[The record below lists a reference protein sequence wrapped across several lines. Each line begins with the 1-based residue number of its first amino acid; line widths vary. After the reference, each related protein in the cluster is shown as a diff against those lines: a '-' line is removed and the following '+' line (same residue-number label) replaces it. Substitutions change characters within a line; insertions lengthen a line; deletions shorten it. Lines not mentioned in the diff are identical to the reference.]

1 MLTALASVTLRQW
14 RRHRLRTILTI
25 AGIAI
30 GVAAFFAV
38 RTANRTLL
46 SSLSLTIQKL
56 AGKATLQV
64 VAGES
69 GFPEEVWEIVRS
81 TAGVKIAAPVIEVIA
96 NTDFDD
102 AANLM
107 VVGEDTLG
115 EQGLREFQFEES
127 SIELNDPLVYLAQP
141 DSIIVAR
148 TFADKHS
155 LKEGSKLPLFTS
167 QGRKEFTVRG
177 IFQPKGMGE
186 VFGGQIAAMDVF
198 SMQHVF
204 NRGRNF
210 DRIDVLNEPD
220 VPVEE
225 LKSRITERLKD
236 YASVE
241 VTRPA
246 ARGKGIENAVAAM
259 SLGMTI
265 ASFIALLV
273 GLFIIFNTFS
283 ISVSQ
288 RWKEIGILRAIGAER
303 GSLQRM
309 FLVEAAMMGVLGSAL
324 GIALG
329 FLAARGTTAIMSGI
343 AASIY
348 SYVGTPEP
356 PQFRWD
362 YALLSML
369 LGIAASLVAAW
380 LPARAASR
388 LDPVL
393 ALHNIETRQKEA
405 VLGRPRIA
413 LGIAMVVSA
422 LLLIRFA
429 PMKVGLT
436 LQFAYMVMILL
447 GLVILLPKLAELI
460 ARALRPL
467 ADRFLGTEGVLALD
481 AMIGSPRRTSAT
493 VAALMVSLS
502 FVFATA
508 AYVQSYQRTVVQWMD
523 RMLNVDIFVTTSE
536 MARSRTF
543 HFSEEL
549 SAKVGALSGVKR
561 IENVRFTFVPYQGD
575 TIAIICLEMDGW
587 FARVKNVVEGA
598 HEERARELAVS
609 GQGIIVARNFV
620 ARFGLNVGDKVHIDT
635 PTGILERP
643 IAGVIEDYSS
653 EKGIVFMDRALY
665 KQYWRDS
672 AVDIMD
678 VSLKPGVDPGAFKT
692 ELQRTLRGEH
702 RAFVY
707 TNAEYKRWVLN
718 LIDGFFVLNYLQ
730 MGIAIIVAGLGII
743 NTLIISV
750 SERKRELGVIRAI
763 GGLKGQIRKMVFL
776 EAIAIA
782 FIGVAVG
789 ALGGMLSTYFL
800 VRTAATMIGGYTI
813 PFHFPV
819 SLVFI
824 TLPIVTLIAIVAA
837 WWPARRAV
845 NLGVIEAIGY
855 E

>member
-1 MLTALASVTLRQW
+1 MLTALASVTWRQW
-14 RRHRLRTILTI
+14 RRHSLRTALTI

-46 SSLSLTIQKL
+46 NSLSLTIEKL
-56 AGKATLQV
+56 AGKSTLQV
-64 VAGES
+64 IAGES

-81 TAGVKIAAPVIEVIA
+81 TPGVKIAAPVIEVIA
-96 NTDFDD
+96 NTGFDD

-107 VVGEDTLG
+107 IVGEDTLG
-115 EQGLREFQFEES
+115 EQGLREFLFEES

-141 DSIIVAR
+141 NSIIVAR
-148 TFADKHS
+148 TFADKHG
-155 LKEGSKLPLFTS
+155 LKEGSKLPVFTS
-167 QGRKEFTVRG
+167 QGRREFTVRG
-177 IFQPKGMGE
+177 IFQPIGMGE

-198 SMQHVF
+198 SMQYVF

-210 DRIDVLNEPD
+210 DRIDLLNEPD
-220 VPVEE
+220 VSVEE
-225 LKSRITERLKD
+225 LKARLESRLKD
-236 YASVE
+236 YTAVE

-288 RWKEIGILRAIGAER
+288 RSKEIGVLRAIGTER

-309 FLVEAAMMGVLGSAL
+309 FLIEATMMGVLGSVIGIGL
-324 GIALG
+324 GL
-329 FLAARGTTAIMSGI
+329 FAARGTTAIMSGI

-362 YALLSML
+362 YALLA
-369 LGIAASLVAAW
+369 LGLGVTASVVAAW

-405 VLGRPRIA
+405 VLGRPRIL
-413 LGIAMVVSA
+413 LGTLMVVVA
-422 LLLIRFA
+422 ILLIRFA
-429 PMKVGLT
+429 PAKVGLT
-436 LQFAYMVMILL
+436 LQFAYMAMILL
-447 GLVILLPKLAELI
+447 GLVIVLPRLAELI

-467 ADRFLGTEGVLALD
+467 ADRFFGTESVLALD
-481 AMIGSPRRTSAT
+481 AMIQSPRRTSAT

-523 RMLNVDIFVTTSE
+523 RFLNVDIFVTTSE
-536 MARSRTF
+536 LARTRTY

-549 SAKVGALSGVKR
+549 SAQIASLDAVKR
-561 IENVRFTFVPYQGD
+561 IENVRFTFIPFRGD
-575 TIAIICLEMDGW
+575 TIAMISLQMDGW
-587 FARVKNVVEGA
+587 FARVKDVIEGA
-598 HEERARELAVS
+598 DPEEARRLVTS

-620 ARFGLNVGDKVHIDT
+620 SRFGIGAGSTLRIDT
-635 PTGILERP
+635 PTGVLERP
-643 IAGVIEDYSS
+643 IVGVIEDYSS
-653 EKGIVFMDRALY
+653 EKSVVFLDRELY
-665 KQYWRDS
+665 KQYWHDN

-678 VSLKPGVDPGAFKT
+678 ISLKPGVDANAFKV
-692 ELQRTLRGEH
+692 ELQKTLRGEH

-730 MGIAIIVAGLGII
+730 MGIAIIVAALGII

-750 SERKRELGVIRAI
+750 NERKRELGVIRAI
-763 GGLKGQIRKMVFL
+763 GGLKRQIRRMVMF

-782 FIGVAVG
+782 FIGVSVG
-789 ALGGMLSTYFL
+789 ALGGILSTYFL

-813 PFHFPV
+813 PFRFPI
-819 SLVFI
+819 SLVII
-824 TLPIVTLIAIVAA
+824 TLPIVTIIALVAA